1 MNILIV
7 DDHPLTVEG
16 YHFSIAKHPAFLD
29 NARFSKAYNCESAY
43 QLVNE
48 SKERQMPFDLAVI
61 DFGLPAYE
69 EKNIKDGSYL
79 ARYIMEFLPECK
91 VAIITAHTEV
101 IIIYDVIKNTR
112 PHALVVKNDITP
124 TNLPLL
130 LLKILDGEQFQSE
143 TVKKCNQEI
152 WKKELM
158 LDDNNRLILLYLSK
172 GNKLNDL
179 HLLIPLAP
187 ATLKKRINKMKEAF
201 NVSDTYSLIQQ
212 AFKQGFV

>member
-16 YHFSIAKHPAFLD
+16 YHFSLSKHPFFQ
-29 NARFSKAYNCESAY
+29 NNTIFSKAYDCESAY
-43 QLVNE
+43 HLIHK
-48 SKERQMPFDLAVI
+48 SIERQLPFDLAVI
-61 DFGLPAYE
+61 DLGLPPFE
-69 EKNIKDGSYL
+69 EKNLKDGTYL
-79 ARYIMEFLPECK
+79 ARHIMEILPDCK
-91 VAIITAHTEV
+91 IAIITAHTEI
-101 IIIYDVIKNTR
+101 IIIYDIIKNTR
-112 PHALVVKNDITP
+112 PHALIVKNDITP
-124 TNLPLL
+124 HNLPLL
-130 LLKILDGEQFQSE
+130 LNDILEGKQVQSE
-143 TVKKCNQEI
+143 TVKKCSQEI

-201 NVSDTYSLIQQ
+201 SVSDTNCLIQE

>member
-16 YHFSIAKHPAFLD
+16 YHFSISKHPFFQNNTL
-29 NARFSKAYNCESAY
+29 FSKAYDCESAFH
-43 QLVNE
+43 LINK
-48 SKERQMPFDLAVI
+48 SLERQLPFDLAVI

-69 EKNIKDGSYL
+69 KMNLKDGAAL
-79 ARYIMEFLPECK
+79 AHYIMESLPNCK
-91 VAIITAHTEV
+91 IAIITAHTEV
-101 IIIYDVIKNTR
+101 IIIYDIIKNTR

-124 TNLPLL
+124 DNLPLL
-130 LLKILDGEQFQSE
+130 LIDILNDIPFQSE

-158 LDDNNRLILLYLSK
+158 LDDNNRLILLHLSK

-201 NVSDTYSLIQQ
+201 NVSDTNCLIQE